1 VKGYGR
7 GYYGDAQLAQRSGGG
22 WFKIAAIVGLGA
34 VTWYWVLPKIRSRRA
49 IAEISQLPPLPPSPS
64 ELEQIA
70 QMRGYASAREYEDA
84 IVAMARDLAASGAKV
99 DLGAHFQHLRPY
111 LEQP

>member
-1 VKGYGR
+1 MSGYGR
-7 GYYGDAQLAQRSGGG
+7 GYYGDAQLAPGRSGGG

-49 IAEISQLPPLPPSPS
+49 IAEISRSPSPS

-70 QMRGYASAREYEDA
+70 QMRGYASAQEYEDA
-84 IVAMARDLAASGAKV
+84 IVAMAHDLTVSGAKV
-99 DLGAHFQHLRPY
+99 DLGAHLQHLRPR